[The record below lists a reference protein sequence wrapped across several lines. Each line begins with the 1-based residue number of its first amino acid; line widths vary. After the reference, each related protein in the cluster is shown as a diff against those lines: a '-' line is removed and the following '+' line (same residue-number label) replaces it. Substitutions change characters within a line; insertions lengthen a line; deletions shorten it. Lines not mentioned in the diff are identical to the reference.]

1 MRKAGDDMLLKCV
14 NTGSQNGNCYILEN
28 DSEALILDA
37 GVRYKDVA
45 KALNYDFS
53 KVSGLLLTHEHF
65 DHIKCAKD
73 LMFRG
78 VKCYGSDEL
87 QDFIET
93 IMGEKIISLEEK
105 KTYKIGSFK
114 VTPMG
119 IPHDQ
124 TPNFA
129 YIIEFPD
136 GSRLLYATDF
146 SYIPYR
152 LASWHINF
160 FLVECNHIADMV
172 DTSEA
177 KYKHSIRGHSEL
189 STVCEMLRVDKTPDM
204 RNVILCHLSEGW
216 SDPDRM
222 KSEIQQV
229 AGKWVNVAVAKKD
242 MIIPL
247 NRYPF

>member
-1 MRKAGDDMLLKCV
+1 MS
-14 NTGSQNGNCYILEN
+14 T
-28 DSEALILDA
+28 
-37 GVRYKDVA
+37 
-45 KALNYDFS
+45 
-53 KVSGLLLTHEHF
+53 VS
-65 DHIKCAKD
+65 DHIKCVKD

-93 IMGEKIISLEEK
+93 IMGERIIGIEEK
-105 KTYKIGSFK
+105 KVYQIGSFK
-114 VTPMG
+114 VTPMEV
-119 IPHDQ
+119 PHDQ

-146 SYIPYR
+146 SYLPYR
-152 LASWHINF
+152 LTSWHINF

-189 STVCEMLRVDKTPDM
+189 STVCEMLRVDKPPDM

-229 AGKWVNVAVAKKD
+229 AGKWVNVDVARAGDEYLLSK
-242 MIIPL
+242 
-247 NRYPF
+247 YPF

>member
-1 MRKAGDDMLLKCV
+1 MS
-14 NTGSQNGNCYILEN
+14 T
-28 DSEALILDA
+28 
-37 GVRYKDVA
+37 
-45 KALNYDFS
+45 
-53 KVSGLLLTHEHF
+53 VS
-65 DHIKCAKD
+65 DHIKCVKD

-87 QDFIET
+87 HEFIET
-93 IMGEKIISLEEK
+93 TMGEKIIALEEK

-114 VTPMG
+114 VTPME

-136 GSRLLYATDF
+136 GPRLLYATDF
-146 SYIPYR
+146 SYLPYR
-152 LASWHINF
+152 LSSWHINF

-189 STVCEMLRVDKTPDM
+189 STVCEMLRVNKTPDM

-229 AGKWVNVAVAKKD
+229 AGKRVNVEIARAGLEVELSK
-242 MIIPL
+242 
-247 NRYPF
+247 YPF

>member
-1 MRKAGDDMLLKCV
+1 MLLKCV
-14 NTGSQNGNCYILEN
+14 NSGSQNGNCYILEN
-28 DSEALILDA
+28 DTEALILDA

-45 KALNYDFS
+45 EALNYDFS

-65 DHIKCAKD
+65 DHIKCAKG

-87 QDFIET
+87 QEFIET
-93 IMGEKIISLEEK
+93 VMGEKIIALEEK

-114 VTPMG
+114 VTPME

-124 TPNFA
+124 THNFA
-129 YIIEFPD
+129 YIIEFQD
-136 GSRLLYATDF
+136 GSRILYATDF
-146 SYIPYR
+146 SYLPYR

-160 FLVECNHIADMV
+160 FLVECNHISDMV

-189 STVCEMLRVDKTPDM
+189 STVCEMLKVNKTPDM

-216 SDPDRM
+216 SDTDRM
-222 KSEIQQV
+222 KQEIQEV
-229 AGKWVNVAVAKKD
+229 VGKWVTVDVCKKD
-242 MIIPL
+242 FQCEL
-247 NRYPF
+247 SKYPF

>member
-1 MRKAGDDMLLKCV
+1 MWQRHLIMIYQRFPGA
-14 NTGSQNGNCYILEN
+14 CYLMSI
-28 DSEALILDA
+28 
-37 GVRYKDVA
+37 
-45 KALNYDFS
+45 
-53 KVSGLLLTHEHF
+53 F
-65 DHIKCAKD
+65 DHIKCVKD

-93 IMGEKIISLEEK
+93 VMGEKIIALEEK

-114 VTPMG
+114 VVPMEV
-119 IPHDQ
+119 PHDD
-124 TPNFA
+124 THCFA
-129 YIIEFPD
+129 YIIEFSD

-146 SYIPYR
+146 SYILYR
-152 LASWHINF
+152 LNSWHINF

-189 STVCEMLRVDKTPDM
+189 STICEMLRVNKTPDI
-204 RNVILCHLSEGW
+204 RNVLLCHLSEGW

-222 KSEIQQV
+222 KKEIQEV
-229 AGKWVNVAVAKKD
+229 VGKWITVDIAEKGKQWE
-242 MIIPL
+242 L
-247 NRYPF
+247 SRFPF

>member
-1 MRKAGDDMLLKCV
+1 MS
-14 NTGSQNGNCYILEN
+14 T
-28 DSEALILDA
+28 
-37 GVRYKDVA
+37 
-45 KALNYDFS
+45 
-53 KVSGLLLTHEHF
+53 VS
-65 DHIKCAKD
+65 DHIKCVKD

-93 IMGEKIISLEEK
+93 IMGEKIIGIEEK
-105 KTYKIGSFK
+105 KVYQIGSFK

-146 SYIPYR
+146 SYLPYR
-152 LASWHINF
+152 LNSGHINF

-189 STVCEMLRVDKTPDM
+189 STIREMLRVNKTPDM

-216 SDPDRM
+216 SDPNRM
-222 KSEIQQV
+222 KQEVQEV
-229 AGKWVNVAVAKKD
+229 VGKWVKVDIAEKGKAWELSRFPWGRALTLSITN
-242 MIIPL
+242 IRI
-247 NRYPF
+247 